1 MSVEGT
7 DGLYE
12 YIRGGK
18 NFTFAQLNENLKHYN
33 FDRVIIAVTVM
44 AYNITHL
51 DKLYWWFEENKKD
64 NWSIYFNNVVAQP
77 AYLNPQ
83 ILPSNILDKI
93 DFRFPNI
100 NYTSKDDSKQLDLFV
115 KYTKDLDKLR
125 NENVLNYCPELKE
138 LFE

>member
-1 MSVEGT
+1 M
-7 DGLYE
+7 
-12 YIRGGK
+12 K
-18 NFTFAQLNENLKHYN
+18 N
-33 FDRVIIAVTVM
+33 
-44 AYNITHL
+44 
-51 DKLYWWFEENKKD
+51 WWFEENKKD

-83 ILPSNILDKI
+83 ILPNNILDKI
-93 DFRFPNI
+93 NFRFPNI
-100 NYTSKDDSKQLDLFV
+100 NYTSKDDSKQLELFV

>member
-1 MSVEGT
+1 MFQIFRKGSNP
-7 DGLYE
+7 DILLY
-12 YIRGGK
+12 RS
-18 NFTFAQLNENLKHYN
+18 T
-33 FDRVIIAVTVM
+33 
-44 AYNITHL
+44 
-51 DKLYWWFEENKKD
+51 
-64 NWSIYFNNVVAQP
+64 
-77 AYLNPQ
+77 
-83 ILPSNILDKI
+83 KI